1 MARSNGGSSFWS
13 DFRDFI
19 TKGNVVDLAVA
30 VVLGGAFGQIIESL
44 VADIIT
50 PAILTPA
57 LQAANVDDLESLV
70 IPGTA
75 IHYGLFLSAIINFL
89 VIAFALF
96 LVIRAYTKAQ
106 KKLERQKA
114 LEEPAGPDPIAV
126 QQQTADALNRLTDAL
141 DARRL

>member
-1 MARSNGGSSFWS
+1 MARSNGKSSFWS

-19 TKGNVVDLAVA
+19 TKGNVIDLAIA
-30 VVLGGAFGQIIESL
+30 VVLGGAFGKIVESL

-57 LQAANVDDLESLV
+57 LQAANVDDIENLV

-96 LVIRAYTKAQ
+96 LVIRAYQNAE
-106 KKLERQKA
+106 KKFQRQQA
-114 LEEPAGPDPIAV
+114 LEEPVSPDPVAI

-141 DARRL
+141 EARQL

>member
-1 MARSNGGSSFWS
+1 MARSNGKSSFWS

-19 TKGNVVDLAVA
+19 TKGNVIDLAIA
-30 VVLGGAFGQIIESL
+30 VVLGGAFGKIIESL
-44 VADIIT
+44 VADIIP

-57 LQAANVDDLESLV
+57 LQAANVDDIENLV

-96 LVIRAYTKAQ
+96 LVIRAYKNAE
-106 KKLERQKA
+106 KKLHRQQA
-114 LEEPAGPDPIAV
+114 LEEPAAPDPVAI

-141 DARRL
+141 EARRL